1 MISVIFPTYNE
12 QDNLPVLHDRMNA
25 VASKIPGHDFEFI
38 FVDDC
43 STDHTP
49 QILRALHAKDKRVKI
64 IRLARNCGSHAAI
77 AAGLIEC
84 QGDCAVVLAADLQD
98 PPELLHSLVGAWQGG
113 VKVVWG
119 ARRKRLGE
127 KFTTKFF
134 SRLYYWMMNYLTTVK
149 VPPLGVDVFLAE
161 RVVIEAFKKVNEKH
175 TSVFMVL
182 AWLGFQQSTIHYVKE
197 ARWSGTSKWSLGQK
211 IKLTLDSLLAFSDIF
226 IRYMS
231 VIGIFIAVTGFIY
244 SLFVLWGFVNGSAI
258 EGWSSLIVVILLVG
272 GIQMI
277 MLGVLGEYLWRTF
290 DESRR
295 RPRFIVEYKIGLEA
309 LSTPSDKFLYHCIPS
324 PLRGEGEGEG

>member
-1 MISVIFPTYNE
+1 MISIIFPTYNE
-12 QDNLPVLHDRMNA
+12 QDNIPVLYKKINA
-25 VASKIPGHDFEFI
+25 VAKEIPGHDFEFI

-43 STDHTP
+43 STDQTP
-49 QILRALHAKDKRVKI
+49 NVLQKLHEQDGRVKT
-64 IRLARNCGSHAAI
+64 IRFARNCGSHAAI
-77 AAGLIEC
+77 SAGLIEC

-98 PPELLHSLVGAWQGG
+98 PPELLHSLVREWKDG

-127 KFTTKFF
+127 KISTNFF
-134 SRLYYWMMNYLTTVK
+134 SRLYYLMMNYLTMIK
-149 VPPLGVDVFLAE
+149 VPPLGTDVFLVE
-161 RVVIEAFKKVNEKH
+161 RNVIEAFKKVNEKH

-182 AWLGFQQSTIHYVKE
+182 AWLGFKQSTIEYVKQ
-197 ARWSGTSKWSLGQK
+197 ARLSGKSKWSIGNK

-231 VIGIFIAVTGFIY
+231 VIGVLTAFTGFIY
-244 SLFVLWGFVNGSAI
+244 SLFVLWGFINGTSV
-258 EGWSSLIVVILLVG
+258 EGWSALIVVILVIG

-295 RPRFIVEYKIGLEA
+295 RPRFVVEYKIGLDT
-309 LSTPSDKFLYHCIPS
+309 LD
-324 PLRGEGEGEG
+324 PLFKE